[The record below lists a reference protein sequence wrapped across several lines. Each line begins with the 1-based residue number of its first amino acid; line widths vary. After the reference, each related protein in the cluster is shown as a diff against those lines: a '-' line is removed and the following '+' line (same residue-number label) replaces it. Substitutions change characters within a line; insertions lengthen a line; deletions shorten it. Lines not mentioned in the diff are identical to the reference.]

1 MQYNYIAIEGCIGAG
16 KTTLCKMLAAQL
28 NAKTVFEKFDDNSFL
43 PKFYEDPEK
52 YAFPLEMSFLAER
65 FHQLKNIANLDLF
78 TNATIADYVINKC
91 LIFAQINLP
100 TDEYNL
106 YQSFFNITLNQVPK
120 PDLMVYLYQ
129 DVSRL
134 MYNIKLR
141 GRSYEQ
147 NIKPEYLEKVQR
159 GYLNFMDQ
167 NTTQKTLILDVNK
180 IDFVSNAEHFKMFEK
195 AINNTHPEGITRII
209 LE

>member
-16 KTTLCKMLAAQL
+16 KTTLCNMLAKKL
-28 NAKTVFEKFDDNSFL
+28 HAKMVLEKFDDNSFL

-65 FHQLKNIANLDLF
+65 FHQLKNIGNLDLF
-78 TNATIADYVINKC
+78 ANATIADYVINKC

-100 TDEYNL
+100 VDEYQL
-106 YQSFFNITLNQVPK
+106 YQSFFNITQNQVPK
-120 PDLMVYLYQ
+120 PDLMIYLYQ

-134 MYNIKLR
+134 MYNIQMR

-159 GYLNFMDQ
+159 GYLNFIEQ
-167 NTTQKTLILDVNK
+167 NTMTKVLILDVNK
-180 IDFVSNAEHFKMFEK
+180 IDFVSNEEHFNLIYNSIFKYHSDGVSRM
-195 AINNTHPEGITRII
+195 I